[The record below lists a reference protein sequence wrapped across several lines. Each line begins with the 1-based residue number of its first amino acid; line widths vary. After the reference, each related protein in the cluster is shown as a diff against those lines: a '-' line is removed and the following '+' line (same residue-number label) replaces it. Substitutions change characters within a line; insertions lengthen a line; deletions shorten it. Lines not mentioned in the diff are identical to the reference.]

1 MAGHIES
8 VRNYV
13 LVLIALMILT
23 AATVAAAFVDMG
35 AMNEVVGL
43 GIATAKALLVLMFF
57 MHLRHSLGLV
67 KIVAG
72 SAVFWLAVLIILTM
86 SDFATRGILG
96 VPGR

>member
-23 AATVAAAFVDMG
+23 VLTVYAAFIDMG
-35 AMNEVVGL
+35 VMNEVVGL
-43 GIATAKALLVLMFF
+43 GIATTKAILVMMFF
-57 MHLRHSLGLV
+57 MHLRHSVRLV
-67 KIVAG
+67 KIVAVSG
-72 SAVFWLAVLIILTM
+72 VFWLAVLILLAM
-86 SDFATRGILG
+86 SDYATRGFLG